1 MSANPLL
8 ESLLALDGVRELGAK
23 EIDAF
28 LDAAPGAALLL
39 IRGEGAR
46 RPETADALVAVRE
59 LKRAF
64 GARIAVAV
72 ASARD
77 EHSIKQRVGAVIV
90 PSVVLLRGREVVKTL
105 PRVQDWAEYR
115 AAVLELVGEE
125 RAA

>member
-1 MSANPLL
+1 MSANLLL

-28 LDAAPGAALLL
+28 LDAAPGATLLL

-46 RPETADALVAVRE
+46 RPETADTLVAVRE
-59 LKRAF
+59 LKREF
-64 GARIAVAV
+64 GPRIAVAV

-77 EHSIKQRVGAVIV
+77 EHLIKQRVGAAIV

-125 RAA
+125 LAA